1 MSQLTGHQFLRVL
14 TGGSFEDGSRL
25 ASVTQDIT
33 VISSVVKD
41 RPCVLVDTPGFDD
54 TVKSEAEILRLIAD
68 FLAATYVALSLGGVT
83 VLNEITQIRRR
94 QEAER
99 HHLRPPYL

>member
-1 MSQLTGHQFLRVL
+1 MKVGYGLESCTSDVEVSTSLVMNN
-14 TGGSFEDGSRL
+14 RL
-25 ASVTQDIT
+25 VTLI
-33 VISSVVKD
+33 
-41 RPCVLVDTPGFDD
+41 DTPGFDD